1 MRFGVS
7 GCPTRG
13 ETVRAQH
20 QTDASFLTGRPVMIP
35 SASALVDGGIMEPA
49 AGPAESCQFS
59 SRAETHQRIGDAA
72 LVTWRGEEAS
82 HWPRR
87 ASQIF

>member
-1 MRFGVS
+1 MQIGVS

-13 ETVRAQH
+13 ETGGAQYLS
-20 QTDASFLTGRPVMIP
+20 DAGCLTGHPVMIP
-35 SASALVDGGIMEPA
+35 SALAQAIGGIMKPA